1 MKTSLATLAM
11 VSALGFASAA
21 HADFPDWYFNEGD
34 FLAQGTIHQTTD
46 FDAYAPNTLLQ
57 LNANE
62 SFGALT
68 LTGDPLIVVGTA
80 SYLTPVRNL
89 ITNNQILED
98 LEGSISPIGFNML
111 SLQMGNMDGFGEQV
125 FLELFTNLDSYAYGL
140 YPDNAPDPLS
150 FYGFVVPVGEYF
162 TGFAMHATNVDGN
175 FEETPVDQVF
185 GITDIRL
192 GSTNEICL
200 TRVCDTGGAVPEP
213 ASWAMMILGFGA
225 TGAVMR
231 TRRRL
236 VGVTG

>member
-11 VSALGFASAA
+11 VCALGFASAA
-21 HADFPDWYFNEGD
+21 HADFPDWYFDEGD

-46 FDAYAPNTLLQ
+46 FDGYAPNTLQQ
-57 LNANE
+57 LNATE

-68 LTGDPLIVVGTA
+68 LKGDPLIVIGAA
-80 SYLTPVRNL
+80 SYLTPVRNV
-89 ITNNQILED
+89 IANNIINQD
-98 LEGSISPIGFNML
+98 LLGSINPIGFNML
-111 SLQMGNMDGFGEQV
+111 SFQMGNLGGFGEQV
-125 FLELFTNLDSYAYGL
+125 FMEVFTNLDSYAYGL
-140 YPDNAPDPLS
+140 YPDNGTNSLS

-162 TGFAMHATNVDGN
+162 TGFSMHTTDVDGN
-175 FEETPVDQVF
+175 FEGTPIDQVF
-185 GITDIRL
+185 GITDIKL

-200 TRVCDTGGAVPEP
+200 TRVCDTGGPVPEP
-213 ASWAMMILGFGA
+213 ATWAMMILGFGA